1 MKPCKDFASWMER
14 KIVIDAIKF
23 VVLWLFG
30 GWKIFINLLLL
41 LQGLVTIDV

>member
-1 MKPCKDFASWMER
+1 MKPCKDFKWLNER

-41 LQGLVTIDV
+41 I

>member
-1 MKPCKDFASWMER
+1 MKSCKDFKWLMEMES

-30 GWKIFINLLLL
+30 GWKIVAVIGRVNCN
-41 LQGLVTIDV
+41 V